1 MEPAYQPS
9 DLDRFHQTEEEVFRM
24 SGDIASLIQI
34 KHQRQQDQLTQ
45 VIQTLTKLA
54 TPSSPQSNCLVPEAP
69 VPVNPALAIDAPEPK
84 IGNPERFNGDPTQS
98 PADVTVE
105 DLHPENPDPIHV
117 KQEEESDM
125 PWIKQE
131 VEPETPDIK
140 EEKQEVEI
148 LKFPMGVGV
157 KSEEDK
163 GPSEESGAA
172 NPLRDG
178 SFQHVTTKGEGRSQ
192 PDGLSAPLSDSDEI
206 TSHSSD
212 FDTEEEEDDFDQN
225 VSNPLDKSSFK
236 RDSKECTASLNIH
249 TRTHTGERPFACT
262 VCGKR
267 FIQQSKL
274 VFHKRTHTGEKPFTC
289 TLCDKKILHK
299 GKFIEKAKL
308 VFHTRTHTGEKPFT
322 CTLCGTQFAQ
332 KVSLK
337 IHSRT
342 HTGEKPFAC
351 TLCGKRFTH
360 QGNINKH
367 TSTHT
372 GEKRHACTICD
383 KKFFSKADF
392 NIHTRTHT
400 GEKPFAC
407 TLCGKRFTNQGNL
420 NKHTSTHTGE
430 KPYACTLCDQKFFR
444 KANLNRHTKTHT
456 GEKP

>member
-236 RDSKECTASLNIH
+236 RDSKECTVGKPFRCSLCDKTFPWKCKLKVHMRTHTGEKPFACTLCDKKFFRKANLNSHSSTHTGERPFACTVCGKQFAQKASLNIH

-299 GKFIEKAKL
+299 GKFKHSHKNTHWREAFCL
-308 VFHTRTHTGEKPFT
+308 HT
-322 CTLCGTQFAQ
+322 LW
-332 KVSLK
+332 
-337 IHSRT
+337 
-342 HTGEKPFAC
+342 
-351 TLCGKRFTH
+351 
-360 QGNINKH
+360 
-367 TSTHT
+367 
-372 GEKRHACTICD
+372 
-383 KKFFSKADF
+383 
-392 NIHTRTHT
+392 
-400 GEKPFAC
+400 
-407 TLCGKRFTNQGNL
+407 
-420 NKHTSTHTGE
+420 
-430 KPYACTLCDQKFFR
+430 
-444 KANLNRHTKTHT
+444 
-456 GEKP
+456 